1 MNRLNLPIILHSCT
15 QSSRSRGILN
25 YFSNCSRYTYFI
37 WQSLG
42 VLSSCL
48 FLLEVGLF
56 GNIQFCVLA
65 WLVKSPFTSSV
76 AYNGIAC
83 SYYREALINSEW
95 LIARSAIGYKSHYI
109 MSRSRTP
116 PLLDFYLGKQRASIM
131 LLMGHNQT
139 VDFLL
144 TVCHVSCPL
153 PGFQIWFIYIF
164 SVLTLLSLH
173 GVDFTRKKKRSVS
186 MKGLSQSCTLNRLS
200 YKTYNYAKS
209 LLIVQLLWIYYN
221 KLKRRAC
228 AFLRLGYFTK
238 TNITNC

>member
-95 LIARSAIGYKSHYI
+95 LIARSTIGYKSHYI

-131 LLMGHNQT
+131 LLMGNNQT

-153 PGFQIWFIYIF
+153 SGFQIWFIYIF

-173 GVDFTRKKKRSVS
+173 GVDFTRKKKPSVS
-186 MKGLSQSCTLNRLS
+186 MKGLSQSCTLNLLS

-209 LLIVQLLWIYYN
+209 HLIVQLL
-221 KLKRRAC
+221 
-228 AFLRLGYFTK
+228 
-238 TNITNC
+238 

>member
-1 MNRLNLPIILHSCT
+1 MNRRNLPIILHSCT
-15 QSSRSRGILN
+15 QCSRSRGILN
-25 YFSNCSRYTYFI
+25 YFSNCSRCTYSI
-37 WQSLG
+37 SQSLG

-48 FLLEVGLF
+48 FLEVVLF

-139 VDFLL
+139 VDFPL

-173 GVDFTRKKKRSVS
+173 GVDFTRKKKESVLHF
-186 MKGLSQSCTLNRLS
+186 KPAIL
-200 YKTYNYAKS
+200 
-209 LLIVQLLWIYYN
+209 
-221 KLKRRAC
+221 
-228 AFLRLGYFTK
+228 
-238 TNITNC
+238 

>member
-15 QSSRSRGILN
+15 QCSRSRGILN
-25 YFSNCSRYTYFI
+25 YFSNCSRCTYSI
-37 WQSLG
+37 SQSLG

-48 FLLEVGLF
+48 FLEVGLF

-76 AYNGIAC
+76 AYSGIAC

-116 PLLDFYLGKQRASIM
+116 PLLDVYLGKQRASIM
-131 LLMGHNQT
+131 LLVEDNQT
-139 VDFLL
+139 VDFLS

-173 GVDFTRKKKRSVS
+173 GVDFTRKKKLSVF

-209 LLIVQLLWIYYN
+209 RLIVQLLWIYYN

-228 AFLRLGYFTK
+228 AFLRPGYFTK

>member
-15 QSSRSRGILN
+15 QCSRSRGILN
-25 YFSNCSRYTYFI
+25 YFSNCSCYTYSI

-48 FLLEVGLF
+48 FLEVGLF

-83 SYYREALINSEW
+83 SYCREALINSEW

-116 PLLDFYLGKQRASIM
+116 PLLDVYLDKQRASIM
-131 LLMGHNQT
+131 LLVEDNQT
-139 VDFLL
+139 VDFLS

-173 GVDFTRKKKRSVS
+173 GVDFTRKKKLSVS

-209 LLIVQLLWIYYN
+209 RLIVQLLWIYYN

>member
-95 LIARSAIGYKSHYI
+95 LIARSTIGYKSHYI

-131 LLMGHNQT
+131 LLMGNSQT

-153 PGFQIWFIYIF
+153 SGFQIWFIYIF

-173 GVDFTRKKKRSVS
+173 GVDFTRKKKPSVS
-186 MKGLSQSCTLNRLS
+186 MKGLSQSCTLNLLS

-209 LLIVQLLWIYYN
+209 HLIVQLL
-221 KLKRRAC
+221 
-228 AFLRLGYFTK
+228 
-238 TNITNC
+238 